1 MKDDPANTPVDLPS
15 PSLEPAEP
23 RINYSR
29 WMTDIAAD
37 IAQLKMSQLAIP
49 GAHNSGV
56 DLAGTWGPEELY
68 GANQV
73 KSFPEQLAAGA
84 RHLDLRLVDSSYT
97 KTTGNHNPITKFH
110 KVFEFKHKLA
120 SAGRRFEHL
129 IRDVKNFITANPG
142 EIVILD
148 FHDYDRGRFPD
159 DSLERCLPYFDPI
172 KDLLIPSSASDLKIG
187 EIRQRHPGRSIVLF
201 FNHGAPASWQ
211 EYMWGSLS
219 HKWNPADSSDSGIE
233 ELVVRTMKSP
243 DLSGIWALSASVYTA
258 TGPKN
263 LDRNHP
269 VRRETFK
276 EGFQNC
282 NIVMVDFIE
291 RLDTQISVTDRC
303 IALNKRRANDR
314 YAPSAPTDFIVRKMR
329 NDDVTDGNYQN
340 TILFNWTASA
350 DDLGVYG
357 YEIFRDDGHFA
368 LTNSTN
374 HQVKD
379 FPKVNTT
386 FKVRSFDMLRNYSAF
401 SEPVTLIQD
410 TVAPTLPKFAFVRR
424 YGYAPPHTVEI
435 AWDPSYDEAGVDGY
449 ELKINGQHNRF
460 LKHADGFRQIHQ
472 ITGLNPS
479 EKYVFEVRAKD
490 INALYSEYVTFT
502 RFPITHKLY
511 NHRYTLSAPEDGK
524 CRAISNWDVTP
535 EITDPEH
542 TLYCAFSDYHIYPL
556 TLGEPIVNT
565 SPPNWIGTK
574 VTIKTFFAS
583 ERSAFE
589 KSEPEFFE
597 ITLDLTPPQPVTNLQ
612 VTPKQ
617 ESTTITWTHSSS
629 PNIKSYALSL
639 NEAPPIF
646 LAASEN
652 SYELNRPIDDYSVID
667 VWAINDKG
675 IPSILEAIP
684 NNTPREFRVT
694 NIANQRITF
703 AWAPP
708 IIDDEK
714 LIEYKFAV
722 IVAGIPLPVQV
733 GLQNEVTITDASP
746 SLELKVR
753 VRCSFAGGVDS
764 IWRELILPR
773 RS

>member
-15 PSLEPAEP
+15 PSLEPVEP

-56 DLAGTWGPEELY
+56 DMAGTWGPEELY

-97 KTTGNHNPITKFH
+97 KTTGNHTPITKFH
-110 KVFEFKHKLA
+110 EVFEFKHGFA
-120 SAGRRFEHL
+120 SAGRRLEHL
-129 IRDVKNFITANPG
+129 IRDVKNFITTNPG

-148 FHDYDRGRFPD
+148 FHDYNRGRYSH
-159 DSLERCLPYFDPI
+159 DSLERCLPYFNPI

-211 EYMWGSLS
+211 EYIWGSLS
-219 HKWNPADSSDSGIE
+219 HKWNPADSSDSGTE
-233 ELVVRTMKSP
+233 ELVIRTMKSP
-243 DLSGIWALSASVYTA
+243 ELSGIWALSASVYSA

-276 EGFQNC
+276 EGSQNC

-291 RLDTQISVTDRC
+291 RFDTQISVTDRC

-314 YAPSAPTDFIVRKMR
+314 NAPSAPTDFIVRKMR

-410 TVAPTLPKFAFVRR
+410 TVAPTLPQHPAVRT
-424 YGYAPPHTVEI
+424 YGYSPPHNIEI
-435 AWDPSYDEAGVDGY
+435 VWDPSYDEAGVDGY
-449 ELKINGQHNRF
+449 EVKINGQYYTF
-460 LKHADGFRQIHQ
+460 FKHVENFKQIHQ
-472 ITGLNPS
+472 FPGLNPS
-479 EKYVFEVRAKD
+479 EKYVFEIRARD
-490 INALYSEYVTFT
+490 INALYSEYVTVT
-502 RFPITHKLY
+502 RFPLTHRLY
-511 NHRYTLSAPEDGK
+511 NHRYTVFTTEDGK
-524 CRAISNWDVTP
+524 YRATSHWDIAP
-535 EITDPEH
+535 EITDLEH
-542 TLYCAFSDYHIYPL
+542 TLYCGFSDYNIVPF
-556 TLGEPIVNT
+556 TPGDPITYT
-565 SPPNWIGTK
+565 SPKYSAGATDR
-574 VTIKTFFAS
+574 IKTFFS
-583 ERSAFE
+583 SGLSGYE
-589 KSEPEFFE
+589 KSVPEFFE
-597 ITLDLTPPQPVTNLQ
+597 ITLDPTPPQPIKDFNIASQT
-612 VTPKQ
+612 
-617 ESTTITWTHSSS
+617 STATTLTWTHSASS
-629 PNIKSYALSL
+629 NVKNYAISL
-639 NEAPPIF
+639 NEEAPKIVPS
-646 LAASEN
+646 SES
-652 SYELNRPIDDYSVID
+652 SYELNHPPIDVQSIIEA
-667 VWAINDKG
+667 WAINDKG
-675 IPSILEAIP
+675 IPSIA
-684 NNTPREFRVT
+684 
-694 NIANQRITF
+694 
-703 AWAPP
+703 
-708 IIDDEK
+708 EK
-714 LIEYKFAV
+714 
-722 IVAGIPLPVQV
+722 
-733 GLQNEVTITDASP
+733 VTINPFPARP
-746 SLELKVR
+746 QKNPHRLV
-753 VRCSFAGGVDS
+753 
-764 IWRELILPR
+764 
-773 RS
+773 